1 MDSKTAKSQDIEEKD
16 QSKISNKD
24 LKKVYTRW
32 ILGVEVSNSYERLQA
47 LSFCNSLA
55 KTLKKI
61 YKDDDQ
67 ALKEALER
75 NIQFYNSEGIF
86 GSIIVGA
93 TLSME
98 EEKSKGNPVEGEV
111 ITGFKTGLMG
121 PIAGIGDTLV
131 HGTIKPII
139 LGIGASL
146 ALSGVFLGGL
156 VPFLYPLLTILMG
169 YWFLKTGY
177 SLGRESV
184 MKMMKSGLINKV
196 IKSASVLGLFMMGA
210 LSSTYIKVRTPLEFS
225 LGGGEGEPIVIQ
237 DILDQI
243 LAGMLPL
250 VAVFGIYFYFKLK
263 GQYYNRLIIWIIVI
277 SLITGYFGILESS

>member
-1 MDSKTAKSQDIEEKD
+1 MASEASNLQEIEGKD
-16 QSKISNKD
+16 QGKLSKKD
-24 LKKVYTRW
+24 LRKVYTRW

-47 LSFCNSLA
+47 LSFCNALA
-55 KTLKKI
+55 KTLKKL

-67 ALKEALER
+67 GFKEALKR

-146 ALSGVFLGGL
+146 ALSGVFLGGI

-169 YWFLKTGY
+169 YLFLTNGY
-177 SLGRESV
+177 SLGKESV
-184 MKMMKSGLINKV
+184 MKMMTSGLVNKV

-210 LSSTYIKVRTPLEFS
+210 LSSTYIKVKTPLKFS
-225 LGGGEGEPIVIQ
+225 IGDAEPLVIQ
-237 DILDQI
+237 DILDSI
-243 LAGMLPL
+243 LHGILPL
-250 VAVFGIYFYFKLK
+250 VAVFGIYFYFKLR
-263 GQYYNRLIIWIIVI
+263 GQHYNKLILWIIII
-277 SLITGYFGILESS
+277 SLITGFFGILKSS